1 MIPVQSYILPVSV
14 ACVLARASDVL
25 DVCVLERHRCA
36 LVAVVM
42 SSAVRCV
49 SMRLVLSPRAV
60 MVTARLLAGAAR
72 QRTASRGAQSAE

>member
-1 MIPVQSYILPVSV
+1 MIPVQSFILPMSV

-49 SMRLVLSPRAV
+49 SMRLLMCPQCSH
-60 MVTARLLAGAAR
+60 GD
-72 QRTASRGAQSAE
+72 S